1 MGKQHADNV
10 FGSKLAAK
18 QDIAASLWP
27 ILGATLLYLIPGVLL
42 SLVLRTACFDADGAL
57 RELSDMR
64 LLAYAGAYLLATLL
78 IDKPLYFGL
87 TQFYALRRAGA
98 HPAAGMVTMCLGSG
112 RLYAKSI
119 RLTLVLALFSALWAV
134 PLAAVA
140 YGAVYAVSLVLPNS
154 LGLFLS
160 WEIVIVAV
168 FLYACMVVRYQCA
181 YTLLAER
188 KDLGC
193 WRAVRMAAET
203 FRGHK
208 REVLSLL
215 LSFCFWF
222 LLTLMLGGI
231 PMIYVYPYFMLSVY
245 HLFDRIRGVQIRVA
259 PPEADKE

>member
-10 FGSKLAAK
+10 FGSKLAAR

-27 ILGATLLYLIPGVLL
+27 TLGATLLYLVPGILL
-42 SLVLRTACFDADGAL
+42 SLVFRTACFDAEGAL
-57 RELSDMR
+57 RELSDVR

-98 HPAAGMVTMCLGSG
+98 YPTASMVTMCLGSAK
-112 RLYAKSI
+112 LYAKSI
-119 RLTLVLALFSALWAV
+119 RLTLVLALFSALWAL

-140 YGAVYAVSLVLPNS
+140 YGAVYAVSLLLPNTF
-154 LGLFLS
+154 GWFVS
-160 WEIVIVAV
+160 WELVIVAV
-168 FLYACMVVRYQCA
+168 LVYACMVVRYQCA

-193 WRAVRMAAET
+193 WRAVRMSAET

-208 REVLSLL
+208 REVFSLL

-222 LLTLMLGGI
+222 LLTLLLGGI
-231 PMIYVYPYFMLSVY
+231 PMIYVYPYFLLSVY
-245 HLFDRIRGVQIRVA
+245 HLFDRIRGVQIRVE
-259 PPEADKE
+259 PPKADQE